1 MKAPSKRCSIR
12 VSKKRNLLP
21 NDMASPAAENQ
32 KQRSCSVTF
41 VLACNVFL
49 SLHLLVFL
57 CVRSSRPALI
67 LLFLLSITSAMF
79 VVLTICGHRHVPFPA
94 STTKRPT
101 WLYRGFTSYEQTEWL
116 RNTLLV
122 KRISCLV
129 HKVDLRLWL
138 YQRKVLLTLTQKHA
152 STFPRNGAMQKGH
165 KQEKANMAVSGLY
178 LLRANCMVAYHT
190 LNVRS
195 QQQGINFDWW

>member
-1 MKAPSKRCSIR
+1 MCFQHAIPLQIMKAPSKRCSIR
-12 VSKKRNLLP
+12 VSKNAIFFQMIWYPQPPK
-21 NDMASPAAENQ
+21 NQ

-94 STTKRPT
+94 STTKRPI
-101 WLYRGFTSYEQTEWL
+101 WLYRGFTSYQQTEWL

-129 HKVDLRLWL
+129 S
-138 YQRKVLLTLTQKHA
+138 QSGSTAMTLPEKGSADTHA
-152 STFPRNGAMQKGH
+152 EAC
-165 KQEKANMAVSGLY
+165 LY
-178 LLRANCMVAYHT
+178 LSPQRCYAKRT
-190 LNVRS
+190 
-195 QQQGINFDWW
+195 

>member
-1 MKAPSKRCSIR
+1 MIWHPQPPK
-12 VSKKRNLLP
+12 
-21 NDMASPAAENQ
+21 NQ

-129 HKVDLRLWL
+129 S
-138 YQRKVLLTLTQKHA
+138 QSGSTAMTLPEKGSADTHA
-152 STFPRNGAMQKGH
+152 EAC
-165 KQEKANMAVSGLY
+165 LY
-178 LLRANCMVAYHT
+178 LSPQRCYAKRT
-190 LNVRS
+190 
-195 QQQGINFDWW
+195 